1 MLRPLVAII
10 GRPNVGKSTLFNRI
24 IGSRDAIVD
33 DEPGVTRD
41 LKYAETDWAGKDF
54 TLMDTGGY
62 LPGSEDKIERA
73 VFGQVQDAIHQA
85 DLVVFL
91 LDAQTGPTG
100 LDEEIAQLLK
110 KSGCEVLVTINKVD
124 KESDEVNC
132 AEFYRLG
139 LGQPVSVSA
148 MHSRKVGDF
157 LDAVISCPSI
167 SKPSAPPKAKPLI
180 SLAVVGRPNVGKSSF
195 INALFGEE
203 KLIVTDVPGTT
214 RDSIDTVFKYHG
226 QEFLLID
233 TAGLRKKAK
242 VRDSLEYYSTVRS
255 LRSIQRCDVTIVILD
270 ATAGLESQDM
280 KILQE
285 AINLNKGIIL
295 AVNKWDLIQKET
307 NTAKEYED
315 EVKDNLKNANFL
327 PILFISALTKQRIFK
342 VIDIA
347 KSVNEE
353 RGKTIK
359 TAALNKFLIEVTT
372 RYAPPSMNQREV
384 KIKYCTQVK
393 SSPPVFSF
401 FVNEPKAIKANYRS
415 YLENQLRLKF
425 GFFGVP
431 LSLLFRKK

>member
-1 MLRPLVAII
+1 MLRPVVAII

-24 IGSRDAIVD
+24 VGSRDAIVD
-33 DEPGVTRD
+33 DQPGVTRD
-41 LKYAETDWAGKDF
+41 LKYAETDWAGKNF

-62 LPGSEDKIERA
+62 LPGSDDKIERA
-73 VFGQVQDAIHQA
+73 VFVQVQDAIREA

-91 LDAQTGPTG
+91 LDAKTGPTG

-110 KSGCEVLVTINKVD
+110 KSGREVLVTINKVD
-124 KESDEVNC
+124 KESDELNC

-157 LDAVISCPSI
+157 LDAVISHPSI
-167 SKPSAPPKAKPLI
+167 SKPSAPPKDKPLI

-203 KLIVTDVPGTT
+203 KQIVTDVPGTT
-214 RDSIDTVFKYHG
+214 RDSIDTIFKYHG

-242 VRDSLEYYSTVRS
+242 VKDSVEYYSTVRS
-255 LRSIQRCDVTIVILD
+255 LQSIQRCDVAIVILD

-280 KILQE
+280 RILQE
-285 AINLNKGIIL
+285 AINLKKGIIL
-295 AVNKWDLIQKET
+295 AVNKWDLIEKET

-315 EVKDNLKNANFL
+315 EIKDNLKNANFL

-353 RGKTIK
+353 RGKTVK
-359 TAALNKFLIEVTT
+359 TALLNKFLIEVIT
-372 RYAPPSMNQREV
+372 RYAPPSMNHREV

-393 SSPPVFSF
+393 SSPPVFAF
-401 FVNEPKAIKANYRS
+401 FTNEPRAIKANYRS
-415 YLENQLRLKF
+415 YLENQLRQKF